1 MNSNVIFVFAK
12 WQVAENQ
19 LPNVF
24 NLLSEVSEKSRAES
38 GNLFYK
44 IHQSQTDENTL
55 ILSEAYQDENAL
67 NEHRNSEHFQNIV
80 VKQIVPLLA
89 NREVYLTNE
98 VLN

>member
-19 LPNVF
+19 LPNVL
-24 NLLSEVSEKSRAES
+24 NLLNDVAEKSRAES

-67 NEHRNSEHFQNIV
+67 NKHRNSEHFQGIV
-80 VKQIVPLLA
+80 VNQIVPLLA
-89 NREVYLTNE
+89 NREVYLTNQI
-98 VLN
+98 LN